1 MKNNFFKKIL
11 IWGTSVTMFL
21 AIVLAIHIYIVTRPK
36 TDAYTRVMARIDI
49 KQQINQ
55 DDANKI
61 ATWLYQQQ
69 GIDHVLINPKTDI
82 VIFTFSPLKT
92 TANEVV
98 SNFKSNLNYKAER
111 FMPTQDELANSCP
124 VATTSVTY
132 KVYHFFKQIF

>member
-132 KVYHFFKQIF
+132 KVYNFFKQIF